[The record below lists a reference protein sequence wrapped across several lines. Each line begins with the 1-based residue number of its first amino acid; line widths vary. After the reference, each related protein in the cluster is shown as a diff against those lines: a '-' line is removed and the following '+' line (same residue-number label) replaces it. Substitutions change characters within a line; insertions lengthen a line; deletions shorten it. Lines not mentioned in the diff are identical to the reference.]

1 MERWAEYR
9 DRPSWLVRGLFVVLL
24 LVLGWSGLRVL
35 LGPSMSR
42 SERTELEARID
53 AIVETAMEEGP
64 ITGVAIAVSRGL
76 QVLHLE
82 GYGFADVENDLPVDP
97 STIFHIGSISKQFT
111 AAAMLRLE
119 ADGLVDLDA
128 PASRYL
134 AETLGER
141 AALFDDVTVSQL
153 LNHTSGVRDY
163 TIVPGWWTTLGI
175 DVDPEGLVES
185 FVNEPRDFPPGDRF
199 SYSNS
204 GYALAGMIVEAVSGQ
219 PFGGWLNEHLFVP
232 NDLAQSAYCDD
243 SRVMRNRARGYRYA
257 ESGELRHP
265 RYVSMTQAYAAGGL
279 CASAEDLLRW
289 TRLLTRGVITGDD
302 GWDVMST
309 PGTLRDGSRI
319 EYGYGIAVSYLEGRH
334 RIGHI
339 GGMLGFTGQMAHY
352 SEEDVSIV
360 VLTNTEGA
368 NAARIETEI
377 ARAVLELAAEQVR
390 DVELT
395 PTELTSYVGAYDLG
409 ATVVRVTEREGRLEA
424 EVSTPG
430 IEGRYVMLYQGDL
443 TFFAQTDPSII
454 ARFDEPADGEPLAFT
469 LEHKGI
475 TLRGRKVE

>member
-9 DRPSWLVRGLFVVLL
+9 DRPSWLVRVLSI
-24 LVLGWSGLRVL
+24 VLIGVLIWSGLRVL
-35 LGPSMSR
+35 LGPAMSR
-42 SERTELEARID
+42 SERSALEARID
-53 AIVETAMEEGP
+53 EIVETAMEEGP
-64 ITGVAIAVSRGL
+64 ITGVAVAVSRGL

-82 GYGFADVENDLPVDP
+82 GYGFSDVENELPVDP

-111 AAAMLRLE
+111 AAAILRLE
-119 ADGLVDLDA
+119 ADGRVDLEA
-128 PASRYL
+128 PASQYL
-134 AETLGER
+134 GALGER

-153 LNHTSGVRDY
+153 LNHTSGIRDY
-163 TIVPGWWTTLGI
+163 TIVPGWWTTLGL
-175 DVDPEGLVES
+175 DVDPPGLVES
-185 FVNEPRDFPPGDRF
+185 FADEPRDFPPGDRF

-219 PFGGWLNEHLFVP
+219 PYGGWLNEHVFVP
-232 NDLAQSAYCDD
+232 NDLGQSSYCDD
-243 SRVMRNRARGYRYA
+243 GSVMPNRARGYRYTDA
-257 ESGELRHP
+257 GELRHP

-302 GWDVMST
+302 RWEVMST

-319 EYGYGIAVSYLEGRH
+319 EYGFGIAVSYLEGRH
-334 RIGHI
+334 RVGHI
-339 GGMLGFTGQMAHY
+339 GGMLGFTGQVAHY

-368 NAARIETEI
+368 NAAHIETEI
-377 ARAVLELAAEQVR
+377 ARAVLELADEQVR
-390 DVELT
+390 DVELSM
-395 PTELTSYVGAYDLG
+395 EQRARYAGSYDLG
-409 ATVVRVTEREGRLEA
+409 ATIVRVTDRGGRLEA
-424 EVSTPG
+424 EVSMPG
-430 IEGRYVMLYQGDL
+430 IEGRYVMLYQGEL
-443 TFFAQTDPSII
+443 TFVAEADPSII
-454 ARFDEPADGEPLAFT
+454 ARFDEAESGRPLTFT